1 MFPSSL
7 RRNINNPL
15 PLLRFLLPPQPTSPS
30 FIPAKKNMKIG
41 SEDEMSHL
49 SPSLL
54 FFASAAGDASQYPK
68 RKRGRGGGVICM
80 LTSFLSEVGGLRGIF
95 RWKDTGLD
103 VGEGDVFYFSRCG
116 KSASK

>member
-68 RKRGRGGGVICM
+68 RKKGGEVICM

-95 RWKDTGLD
+95 RRKDTGLD
-103 VGEGDVFYFSRCG
+103 VGERDVFYFSRCG